1 MREEGKESA
10 SRSKLRSQY
19 GFSQDP
25 KSQRPDVSRKTA
37 RESQLTLG
45 TFLERHRDSSDD
57 DDDMY
62 STVRALEA
70 IAQPE
75 GTPSEG
81 MKTVGKGKTGFDYR
95 VSHPT

>member
-1 MREEGKESA
+1 MRQEGQESRA
-10 SRSKLRSQY
+10 GSKLRSQY

-37 RESQLTLG
+37 RESQQSFG
-45 TFLERHRDSSDD
+45 TFLERHRDSSDED
-57 DDDMY
+57 DDDVY

-70 IAQPE
+70 IAQPD

-81 MKTVGKGKTGFDYR
+81 RRIVGKTAFDTR